1 MTRHACVLEVGEG
14 VTDEEIITLIDLD
27 RISRSCKWMSYNCPL
42 LLSVTSDCCRSYKTC
57 FTVRASKFEDWFMIK
72 IHQHLRFS
80 DSTPL
85 MAVGVSKVQIKM
97 TVACWVSRRCPWFSV
112 RATPTW
118 RTKRCHWMTMGS
130 EEGTC
135 TIGLFDQKTKH
146 EHKHSN
152 WNFLWKV
159 PHFLEKKQIQLC
171 RSWRSFFGRLTPM
184 EISPSGKLIE
194 KKTSHR
200 WWVVIHL
207 PRWTS
212 RNLPGADLSWTPKKI
227 GIFGTKR
234 QRGLVF
240 GSLDVG
246 GKFGLVWFLQNV
258 LFKKRWCKEIYSHE
272 YIIKQILCC
281 I

>member
-1 MTRHACVLEVGEG
+1 MWHDDTHVFWRSVKGEG

-80 DSTPL
+80 DSSPL

-118 RTKRCHWMTMGS
+118 RTKRCHWSHPMGS

-194 KKTSHR
+194 KKHPIAGELSFICQGGLQGICPVPT
-200 WWVVIHL
+200 WVGLRKKSEYLEQKDNVGWFSAVWML
-207 PRWTS
+207 GGSSVWCGFSKMFYS
-212 RNLPGADLSWTPKKI
+212 RKGDVKK
-227 GIFGTKR
+227 
-234 QRGLVF
+234 
-240 GSLDVG
+240 
-246 GKFGLVWFLQNV
+246 
-258 LFKKRWCKEIYSHE
+258 
-272 YIIKQILCC
+272 YIATNT
-281 I
+281 

>member
-1 MTRHACVLEVGEG
+1 
-14 VTDEEIITLIDLD
+14 
-27 RISRSCKWMSYNCPL
+27 MSYNCPL
-42 LLSVTSDCCRSYKTC
+42 LLHVTSDCSRSYKTC
-57 FTVRASKFEDWFMIK
+57 FTVRASKFEDWVMIK

-194 KKTSHR
+194 KNFPLLVSCHSSAKVDFKEFARCRPELDCEKNRNIWNKKTT
-200 WWVVIHL
+200 WA
-207 PRWTS
+207 
-212 RNLPGADLSWTPKKI
+212 G
-227 GIFGTKR
+227 
-234 QRGLVF
+234 F

-246 GKFGLVWFLQNV
+246 GSSVWCGFSKMFYSRKGDV
-258 LFKKRWCKEIYSHE
+258 KK
-272 YIIKQILCC
+272 YIATNT
-281 I
+281 

>member
-1 MTRHACVLEVGEG
+1 MWHDDTHVFWRSVKGEG

-80 DSTPL
+80 DSSPL

-118 RTKRCHWMTMGS
+118 RTKRCHWSHPMGS
-130 EEGTC
+130 EEGRYM
-135 TIGLFDQKTKH
+135 H
-146 EHKHSN
+146 N
-152 WNFLWKV
+152 WIVWSKNETRTQTFKLK
-159 PHFLEKKQIQLC
+159 LSLK
-171 RSWRSFFGRLTPM
+171 SSAFFGEKTNPTLSQLAVLFREIDTNGDLTVR
-184 EISPSGKLIE
+184 EAHW

-212 RNLPGADLSWTPKKI
+212 RNLPGADLSWTPKKSEYLEQKDNV
-227 GIFGTKR
+227 GWFSAVWMLG
-234 QRGLVF
+234 
-240 GSLDVG
+240 GSSVWCGFSKMFYSRKGDV
-246 GKFGLVWFLQNV
+246 
-258 LFKKRWCKEIYSHE
+258 KK
-272 YIIKQILCC
+272 YIATNT
-281 I
+281 